1 MIAIL
6 KNKIFFIA
14 GGIVLL
20 GFIVFLGMGSK
31 KETPYVFTNVQR
43 GTLVERVFASGEVKS
58 SEELFLSFVAGGK
71 VKSVTVNVGD
81 HVEEEQELARLDTT
95 SLEAQVRQ
103 PSSALAS
110 AQANLNKAIAGPSK
124 EEIAVAQ
131 SAVYSVQTALSNAQK
146 SADDALVKTYS
157 DAVDILQNVRL
168 KSDAANQAM
177 NNFYDL
183 VCDYKCFKKFS
194 VFIVSDAARLKAEDQ
209 KIISDSALNDIKTA
223 INFIT
228 HASTQEQIDTAIADV
243 KTSLESIRL
252 ACSYTYDALQTDA
265 DKTTVKTAWT
275 DLNTVIAQINSQE
288 QLIISTKNTNYASI
302 TSAQAQLATA
312 KAELDL
318 KTAPARDVDLAA
330 LRAQVSQAQANL
342 DSAKYNLDNAIL
354 VAPAQGV
361 ITKANIKKGETVV
374 AGSVG
379 ISMLTDAPFA
389 VEADVPE
396 ADIAKISIGD
406 PLKITLD
413 ALPVV
418 NLSGKV
424 FSIDPGPKII
434 GGVVTYRIKASIDNA
449 EQRVRAGMTANLD
462 IETARIDNVLF
473 VPQRAVIEKDAKSQV
488 RVLVGGQIK
497 NIEVKTGIRSSEGTI
512 EIKSGLEESQEIINY
527 IKQK

>member
-103 PSSALAS
+103 TSSALAS

-131 SAVYSVQTALSNAQK
+131 SAVDSVQTALSNAQK

-209 KIISDSALNDIKTA
+209 KIISDSALN
-223 INFIT
+223 
-228 HASTQEQIDTAIADV
+228 DV

-488 RVLVGGQIK
+488 RVFVGGQIK